1 MAEFDDKALN
11 NLASEIGNLSEQF
24 SGIGGKL
31 IGFNTNIN
39 GLAAAMGKQIAK
51 AFADSPANAA
61 AVTAARE
68 VAPERLK
75 KIGELLR
82 RYEGRIADVGVE
94 GLNID
99 EIHEVT
105 KHLGSAY
112 ADLAREAQAEA
123 DRLGDS
129 GLSTSPITQR
139 LQQQLIKRIEEE
151 ETALHYREQFGNQ
164 SARDDFNNQYE
175 QQAMQLNRFGQV
187 MIGTEERLEIFN
199 SVINSNM
206 IKSLM
211 LGEALMQAGGA
222 LLAFRNKIY
231 DLQAKLGTTFATSL
245 DKMVGSYA
253 QVVASYFREGPALTA
268 DDTINAI
275 NAFQKEFGTILTTGE
290 AGKLAQQAKAFGTGA
305 EVYFKA
311 QRAFLGAGGIAGA
324 AVTQQKFITQFRAA
338 GLTANQA
345 LTFAANSANLVAIA
359 GVKYADSL
367 ARAAANATKI
377 GVSLNNTEAF
387 ADNFVSDF
395 EGALERMSELS
406 ALGFDLDFSKL
417 AKAAGTGTPEEVQQ
431 ELSRQFGGN
440 QQLLKELQS
449 NRFLKVALER
459 DLGLDIAE
467 ITRLAM
473 GGAGTPAAQTA
484 QEKNEESLTSISK
497 YLPLIVS
504 AIGALI
510 TVMALQ
516 SGGGLGKVIGG
527 VVGSIG
533 GPMGALIGSIMGGAA
548 GAMLAGRV
556 LPGKAYG
563 GMITGPGTATS
574 DNILTPTSP
583 GEFVVNAKATSAYG
597 ADMLSSI
604 NRGTFAPQQSN
615 VNNVVNVDM
624 SKLESKLDRL
634 ASAFSGMKIEMDGN
648 TVGRVSLN
656 ARSPI
661 DRLAVVG

>member
-1 MAEFDDKALN
+1 MAEFDDKELN
-11 NLASEIGNLSEQF
+11 NLSSQIGNLVEQF

-31 IGFNTNIN
+31 LGFNTNIN
-39 GLAAAMGKQIAK
+39 TLAMVMGRQIAEQFQLLQEERNQR
-51 AFADSPANAA
+51 ASLRSLPSSIGAA
-61 AVTAARE
+61 LAKYDDKIHELTKETGLSVLELRDVAKILGRVDLEGEIAEMENLGMLQEDAAINEIR
-68 VAPERLK
+68 AK
-75 KIGELLR
+75 
-82 RYEGRIADVGVE
+82 IADAVRAPRESTQFGKAQRR
-94 GLNID
+94 NKDI
-99 EIHEVT
+99 
-105 KHLGSAY
+105 
-112 ADLAREAQAEA
+112 ADQTLQFN
-123 DRLGDS
+123 RLGRTTIAANEQLKLFKS
-129 GLSTSPITQR
+129 GVPGAQM
-139 LQQQLIKRIEEE
+139 LI
-151 ETALHYREQFGNQ
+151 
-164 SARDDFNNQYE
+164 
-175 QQAMQLNRFGQV
+175 
-187 MIGTEERLEIFN
+187 
-199 SVINSNM
+199 
-206 IKSLM
+206 
-211 LGEALMQAGGA
+211 LGEILMQVGAA

-377 GVSLNNTEAF
+377 GVSLNKTEAF
-387 ADNFVSDF
+387 ADNFVGDF

>member
-24 SGIGGKL
+24 SGIGSKL
-31 IGFNTNIN
+31 LGFNTNIN
-39 GLAAAMGKQIAK
+39 GLAAVMGKQIAQ
-51 AFADSPANAA
+51 AFADSSASAA
-61 AVTAARE
+61 AAKAAKEVT
-68 VAPERLK
+68 PERFK
-75 KIGELLR
+75 KIGELLS
-82 RYEGRIADVGVE
+82 RYEGRIADVGDE
-94 GLNID
+94 GLSIE
-99 EIHEVT
+99 EIHEAT
-105 KHLGSAY
+105 KYLGSAY

-123 DRLGDS
+123 DRLNDL

-139 LQQQLIKRIEEE
+139 LQQKLIQK
-151 ETALHYREQFGNQ
+151 L
-164 SARDDFNNQYE
+164 SAEVGGGAVRNDLDQYE
-175 QQAMQLNRFGQV
+175 QQARQLNRFGQV
-187 MIGTEERLEIFN
+187 MIGTEERLKIFN

-222 LLAFRNKIY
+222 LLSLRNKIY
-231 DLQAKLGTTFATSL
+231 NVQRELGTTFQTAGGAFFGDL
-245 DKMVGSYA
+245 F
-253 QVVASYFREGPALTA
+253 QVAASYFREGPALAFGETR
-268 DDTINAI
+268 NAI
-275 NAFQKEFGTILTTGE
+275 SAFQKEFGTILTTGE
-290 AGKLAQQAKAFGTGA
+290 AGKLAQQAKAFGTGT

-516 SGGGLGKVIGG
+516 SGVGLGKVIGG

-533 GPMGALIGSIMGGAA
+533 GPMGAMIGSIMGGAA

>member
-24 SGIGGKL
+24 SGIGSKL
-31 IGFNTNIN
+31 LGFNTNIN
-39 GLAAAMGKQIAK
+39 NLAAVMGKQIAQ
-51 AFADSPANAA
+51 AFADFAASSASAA
-61 AVTAARE
+61 AAKAAKEVTL
-68 VAPERLK
+68 ERK
-75 KIGELLR
+75 EKIGELLR
-82 RYEGRIADVGVE
+82 RYEGRIADVGDG
-94 GLNID
+94 GLNIE
-99 EIHEVT
+99 EIHEAT

-139 LQQQLIKRIEEE
+139 LQQQLIERMSAEGV
-151 ETALHYREQFGNQ
+151 TARSAVDNQ
-164 SARDDFNNQYE
+164 VNNEYE
-175 QQAMQLNRFGQV
+175 KQAMQLNRFGQV

-222 LLAFRNKIY
+222 LLSLRNKIY
-231 DLQAKLGTTFATSL
+231 NVQRELGTTFQTAGGAFFGDL
-245 DKMVGSYA
+245 F
-253 QVVASYFREGPALTA
+253 QVAASYFREGPALAFGETR
-268 DDTINAI
+268 NAI
-275 NAFQKEFGTILTTGE
+275 SAFQKEFGTILTTGE

-516 SGGGLGKVIGG
+516 SGSGLGKVIGG

-533 GPMGALIGSIMGGAA
+533 GPAGALIGSIMGGAA